1 MTQPL
6 YLSRI
11 VRRPFLVAVCALA
24 VVLAA
29 CGGAPEVRSVAI
41 VNQLDSLNA
50 IVETFEEELKSAD
63 ESIEFIYLDRSLDFE
78 DGVEALL
85 EQAPDVIATLNTPVS
100 LGVGAQAQP
109 AGVPQV
115 FGMVTD
121 PLGSDLVE
129 DRTLPGRNRTGV
141 GLLQIQKTVELTVR
155 ATGADAIAVLHQPSD
170 PASVSGLVLAEKAAA
185 ELGVVL
191 LKMVVPEDADLDEV
205 LRQGPPREA
214 EAFLLIGS
222 PFAARNLGDISLVV
236 RTWDIPAASALT
248 VDSLPKGFALGVAPD
263 SSDIGRQ
270 MAERAIAIMNGGVAG
285 EIPVGVA
292 DNVTLLDLDEAGRH
306 GMGVT
311 DDLLVEFQQILGGS

>member
-1 MTQPL
+1 
-6 YLSRI
+6 
-11 VRRPFLVAVCALA
+11 VA

-29 CGGAPEVRSVAI
+29 CGGGPEVRTVAI
-41 VNQLDSLNA
+41 VNQLDSLDA
-50 IVETFEEELKSAD
+50 IVDSFEEELQSAD

-78 DGVEALL
+78 EGVEALL

-121 PLGSDLVE
+121 PLGSDLVD

-170 PASVSGLVLAEKAAA
+170 PASVSGLALAEAAA
-185 ELGVVL
+185 
-191 LKMVVPEDADLDEV
+191 ADLGIDIVVIVVAEDDDLDDV
-205 LRQGPPREA
+205 LGLGPPDGTD
-214 EAFLLIGS
+214 AFLLIGS
-222 PFAARNLGDISLVV
+222 PFAARNLGAISLVI

-248 VDSLPKGFALGVAPD
+248 VDSLPTGFALGVAPD
-263 SSDIGRQ
+263 SGDIGRQ
-270 MAERAIAIMNGGVAG
+270 MAERTLAILNGGEAG

-292 DNVTLLDLDEAGRH
+292 DNVTLIDLDEVSRH
-306 GMGVT
+306 SIHIN
-311 DDLLVEFQQILGGS
+311 DELLVEFEQILGGT

>member
-1 MTQPL
+1 M
-6 YLSRI
+6 
-11 VRRPFLVAVCALA
+11 
-24 VVLAA
+24 
-29 CGGAPEVRSVAI
+29 AI

-63 ESIEFIYLDRSLDFE
+63 ESIQFIYLDRSLDFE

-170 PASVSGLVLAEKAAA
+170 PAAVSGLALAEEAAA
-185 ELGVVL
+185 DLGVDIVL
-191 LKMVVPEDADLDEV
+191 MVVPEDDDLDDV
-205 LRQGPPREA
+205 LRLGPPA
-214 EAFLLIGS
+214 GADAFLLIGS
-222 PFAARNLGDISLVV
+222 PFAARNLGDISLVI
-236 RTWDIPAASALT
+236 RTWGIPAASALT
-248 VDSLPKGFALGVAPD
+248 VDSLPTGFALGVAPD
-263 SSDIGRQ
+263 SGDIGRQ
-270 MAERAIAIMNGGVAG
+270 MAERALAIMNEGEAG
-285 EIPVGVA
+285 KIPVGVA
-292 DNVTLLDLDEAGRH
+292 DNVTLIDLDEISRH
-306 GMGVT
+306 SIQIS
-311 DDLLVEFQQILGGS
+311 DELLVEFEQILGGT

>member
-1 MTQPL
+1 M
-6 YLSRI
+6 
-11 VRRPFLVAVCALA
+11 
-24 VVLAA
+24 
-29 CGGAPEVRSVAI
+29 AI

-63 ESIEFIYLDRSLDFE
+63 ESIQFIYLDRSLDFE

-170 PASVSGLVLAEKAAA
+170 PASVSGLALAEEAAA
-185 ELGVVL
+185 DLGVDIVL
-191 LKMVVPEDADLDEV
+191 MVVPEDDDLDDV
-205 LRQGPPREA
+205 LRLGPPA
-214 EAFLLIGS
+214 GADAFLLIGS
-222 PFAARNLGDISLVV
+222 PFAARNLGDISLVI
-236 RTWDIPAASALT
+236 RTWGIPAASALT
-248 VDSLPKGFALGVAPD
+248 VDSLPTGFALGVAPD
-263 SSDIGRQ
+263 SGDIGRQ
-270 MAERAIAIMNGGVAG
+270 MAERALAIMNEGEAG
-285 EIPVGVA
+285 KIPVGVA
-292 DNVTLLDLDEAGRH
+292 DNVTLIDLDEISRH
-306 GMGVT
+306 SIQIS
-311 DDLLVEFQQILGGS
+311 DELLVEFEQILGGT